1 MQIVPSTLILITELS
16 PSIQSNYF
24 SFYRLLLMDEVDG
37 MAGNED
43 RGGMAELI
51 QLIKRSKIPVIC
63 MCNDRNSTKVR
74 NLANY
79 CFDLRFQK
87 PRAEQI
93 KAAMMSICFKEGINK
108 MITPDA
114 LTQLIVGCNQDIR
127 QVLHH
132 LTMIKAGSSSDG
144 KEKMNE
150 SQAKL
155 EANRAQKTS
164 IKMGPWDVCRKVF
177 TANEHKAMSLIDK
190 SDLFFH
196 DYSIGPLFNQE
207 NYLVVTPEAA
217 NFDAKKVIE

>member
-1 MQIVPSTLILITELS
+1 
-16 PSIQSNYF
+16 
-24 SFYRLLLMDEVDG
+24 MDEVDG

-51 QLIKRSKIPVIC
+51 QLIKHSKIPIIC
-63 MCNDRNSTKVR
+63 MCNDRNSTKIR

-93 KAAMMSICFKEGINK
+93 KAAMMSICFKEKIK
-108 MITPDA
+108 ISPDA
-114 LTQLIVGCNQDIR
+114 LTQLIIGCNQDIR

-132 LTMIKAGSSSDG
+132 LTMIKAGASEGD
-144 KEKMNE
+144 EKMDA
-150 SQAKL
+150 STAKI
-155 EANRAQKTS
+155 EAERSQKTS

-177 TANEHKAMSLIDK
+177 TASDPKGMSLIDK

-217 NFDAKKVIE
+217 NFDAKKVKKLHFELTAGDGL